1 MQRKHE
7 PSQLAWG
14 QAAPAG
20 ISEKEDHRMRT
31 TIAIP
36 SDVMDELM
44 EIAGTDDRTKA
55 VEVAIREHVKHLKIQ
70 RLIALRG
77 TVDIAENDEIES
89 WDDVGIRDA

>member
-1 MQRKHE
+1 MPLSLMSGRSSRHPE
-7 PSQLAWG
+7 GGP
-14 QAAPAG
+14 PV
-20 ISEKEDHRMRT
+20 RT
-31 TIAIP
+31 TFTIP

-44 EIAGTDDRTKA
+44 EIVGTDDRTKA